1 MEALQL
7 LICEKSAY
15 INSMKKHISTSE
27 NLKNENIT
35 HEQSAGDIY
44 NTKQEHFIKSF
55 QKELLVL
62 TKLNLQLQKRS

>member
-1 MEALQL
+1 
-7 LICEKSAY
+7 
-15 INSMKKHISTSE
+15 MKKHISTSE
-27 NLKNENIT
+27 NLKNENIAD
-35 HEQSAGDIY
+35 EQSAGDIY